1 MNWKKLFLIALVA
14 GGFAF
19 APAPRAEAGVSVGIG
34 VGFPVAYPYPYPYGY
49 PYPYY
54 GPSVWVGP
62 DFYWF
67 QVLCL
72 FFSRPFFHGRR
83 VFFSRPFHRRF

>member
-62 DFYWF
+62 GFYWCVF
-67 QVLCL
+67 L
-72 FFSRPFFHGRR
+72 SRPFFHGRR

>member
-1 MNWKKLFLIALVA
+1 MNWKKLLLIALMV

-19 APAPRAEAGVSVGIG
+19 AAAPRSEAGVSVGIG
-34 VGFPVAYPYPYPYGY
+34 VGFPVAYPYGY

-62 DFYWF
+62 GFYWF
-67 QVLCL
+67 QGRRV

-83 VFFSRPFHRRF
+83 VFFSRPVHRRFFR

>member
-34 VGFPVAYPYPYPYGY
+34 VGFPVAYPYPYPY
-49 PYPYY
+49 Y

-62 DFYWF
+62 GFYWF
-67 QVLCL
+67 Q
-72 FFSRPFFHGRR
+72 GRR
-83 VFFSRPFHRRF
+83 VFFSRPFFHRRRVFSSRHVHRRFFR

>member
-62 DFYWF
+62 GFYWF
-67 QVLCL
+67 Q
-72 FFSRPFFHGRR
+72 GRR
-83 VFFSRPFHRRF
+83 VFFSRPFNRHHFRR

>member
-34 VGFPVAYPYPYPYGY
+34 VGFPVAYPYPYPY
-49 PYPYY
+49 Y

-62 DFYWF
+62 GFYWF
-67 QVLCL
+67 QGRRV

-83 VFFSRPFHRRF
+83 VFFSRPFHRRSFR

>member
-1 MNWKKLFLIALVA
+1 MNWKKLFLIALMV

-34 VGFPVAYPYPYPYGY
+34 VGFPVAYPYGY

-62 DFYWF
+62 GFYWF
-67 QVLCL
+67 QGRRV

-83 VFFSRPFHRRF
+83 VFFSRPVHRRFFR